1 MLLKRVLT
9 VHVVR
14 GFKPLYN
21 RHILKVVYERF
32 EGRPRKKKPRV
43 FSVLTYVQGNSHE
56 RYISQTVTNIRK

>member
-43 FSVLTYVQGNSHE
+43 FPYLLMFKE
-56 RYISQTVTNIRK
+56 TVTNVTLVKQ